1 MLLASQTLL
10 ACPGHGELQQQ
21 RAADAR
27 RLLRSW
33 PAQARSKA
41 AFEGLVACC
50 VAEGIARR
58 ARCLWQSAIVAYKGW
73 RCLSKGLGKP
83 LKPRGAFR
91 RRAAADRGDNK
102 EVLLLQSEV

>member
-1 MLLASQTLL
+1 M
-10 ACPGHGELQQQ
+10 
-21 RAADAR
+21 
-27 RLLRSW
+27 
-33 PAQARSKA
+33 
-41 AFEGLVACC
+41 VACC